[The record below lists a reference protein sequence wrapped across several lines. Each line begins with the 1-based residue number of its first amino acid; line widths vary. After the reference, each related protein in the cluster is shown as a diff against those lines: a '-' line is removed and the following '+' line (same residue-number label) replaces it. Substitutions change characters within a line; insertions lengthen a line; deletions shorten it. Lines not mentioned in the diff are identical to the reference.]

1 MNSEDTIIMQPK
13 NNVEK
18 AAESNNVKEQEQT
31 PKTNAPKDEKSS
43 NNHTAGKV
51 AATAAAGVFG
61 GAAGGAASIAAAN
74 LMDTPEDEPVV
85 EPVEEEVV
93 VSAKPE
99 PKPAPEPAPS
109 EEEPKEEESKDDE
122 PTDGSDDSVEQGGQE
137 GEDYTGQ
144 DHQDHQVPPTGQEP
158 GPTPT
163 SDDPSEP
170 EIQVLGVY
178 ERYDENGVH
187 QEMAILTDGE
197 KIAAVADLDG
207 TGDADILAVDENM
220 NGHFEEGEIHSISE
234 IADHPVKMS
243 QFEEAYIAQQE
254 AQQFEEQQACA
265 CETSDESDFNNDV
278 DFSMA

>member
-18 AAESNNVKEQEQT
+18 AAESNKVKEQEQNT
-31 PKTNAPKDEKSS
+31 TANAPKDEKSS

-74 LMDTPEDEPVV
+74 LMDSPEDEPVV

-93 VSAKPE
+93 VAAKPE
-99 PKPAPEPAPS
+99 PKSEP
-109 EEEPKEEESKDDE
+109 EPKEEEQKEEE
-122 PTDGSDDSVEQGGQE
+122 PITGGDDGSDDQDGQE
-137 GEDYTGQ
+137 GGDDYTGNGNQ
-144 DHQDHQVPPTGQEP
+144 DLPVPPTGQEP
-158 GPTPT
+158 VTPTPT
-163 SDDPSEP
+163 SDGPAEP

-197 KIAAVADLDG
+197 KIAAVLDG
-207 TGDADILAVDENM
+207 DGDGNADILAVDENM
-220 NGHFEEGEIHSISE
+220 NGHFEEGEIHYVSD
-234 IADHPVKMS
+234 IADHPVEMS
-243 QFEEAYIAQQE
+243 QYEEAYIAQQE
-254 AQQFEEQQACA
+254 AQQFEEQPEAYT